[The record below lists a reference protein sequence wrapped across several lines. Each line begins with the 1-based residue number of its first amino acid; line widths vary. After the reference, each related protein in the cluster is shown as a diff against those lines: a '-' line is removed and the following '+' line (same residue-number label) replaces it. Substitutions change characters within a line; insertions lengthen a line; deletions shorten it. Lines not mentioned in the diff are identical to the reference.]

1 MRLLTTIGLLIC
13 LTGIFCIDLTSKA
26 LVDELYEKGTKD
38 GMINSS
44 FREKL
49 FQNFSRLRER
59 FYKSVK
65 SAEGYKAPNICVW
78 KICSKPLKKN
88 RPEKKVSIS
97 SLLNLD
103 KERMNEIAKAVIF
116 FRRF

>member
-1 MRLLTTIGLLIC
+1 MIALLVC
-13 LTGIFCIDLTSKA
+13 FTSIYSVSLA
-26 LVDELYEKGTKD
+26 SESIVD
-38 GMINSS
+38 
-44 FREKL
+44 
-49 FQNFSRLRER
+49 QNDSITRSLKNRVLDAILNLQKK
-59 FYKSVK
+59 FYKAMK
-65 SAEGYKAPNICVW
+65 SPEGFEAPNICVW